1 MTFEPTAAK
10 VSGKVSPEPVW
21 DIVRTRELVQA
32 RFGTRQLWAMKPSLN
47 AAVARGVFAQLH
59 YQRARERFETRL
71 AAEPRSASGTQ
82 TDAGDAEARLERAF
96 CLIGDDDWN
105 RFVLE
110 TEAELVAC
118 ANSIRAALEGLVHAI
133 YFATGMDQLSG
144 RDRLDVNRVSPE
156 KVLKRL
162 QSALAGTSALAHPL
176 AVLIDDPVW
185 RCLRTVDNL
194 AKHRGYARASLSL
207 MHSASDGWPRMLLT
221 DHPAGV
227 DWPDDVDDLWGLLR
241 LAHDRVSRCVVES
254 GIELN
259 KWLVLQQ
266 VLPAGE
272 LGAAG
277 IKLG

>member
-1 MTFEPTAAK
+1 MSFEFADSTEA
-10 VSGKVSPEPVW
+10 GKEGPEPVW
-21 DIVRTRELVQA
+21 DIVKTRELVHA
-32 RFGTRQLWAMKPSLN
+32 RFGTEQLRAMGPSLN

-71 AAEPRSASGTQ
+71 AAEPMSAEGAQ
-82 TDAGDAEARLERAF
+82 TDANEAEAQLEKAFFLRA
-96 CLIGDDDWN
+96 DDDWN

-133 YFATGMDQLSG
+133 YFATGMDLLSG

-156 KVLKRL
+156 QVLNRL
-162 QSALAGTSALAHPL
+162 LSKIPGAIALAHPL
-176 AVLIDDPVW
+176 AVLIGDPVW
-185 RCLRTVDNL
+185 HCLRTVDNL
-194 AKHRGYARASLSL
+194 AKHRGYARASFSL
-207 MHSASDGWPRMLLT
+207 MHSATDGWPRMLLT

-241 LAHDRVSRCVVES
+241 QAHDRVSRCVVAS

-259 KWLVLQQ
+259 HWLETQQ
-266 VLPAGE
+266 PGGSAGS
-272 LGAAG
+272 AG
-277 IKLG
+277 KIIP